1 MGRGK
6 ENRFQKEKIIRDK
19 LINFMATIDNLRI
32 AFAGESQAN
41 RKYVAFA
48 MKAMEEGKPEI
59 AQIFLEAA
67 GAETAH
73 AINHFKVLGGV
84 KSTKENLKEA
94 AEGETYEI
102 ENMYPKFIK
111 EAEEEGAKDAVESFK
126 IAMEREKHHQEMF
139 KKALEE
145 IK

>member
-1 MGRGK
+1 MK
-6 ENRFQKEKIIRDK
+6 
-19 LINFMATIDNLRI
+19 TIDNLRI

-59 AQIFLEAA
+59 AQLFLEAA

-73 AINHFKVLGGV
+73 AVNHFKVLGGV
-84 KSTKENLKEA
+84 KNTKENLKEA

-111 EAEEEGAKDAVESFK
+111 EAEEEGRTDAAESFK
-126 IAMEREKHHQEMF
+126 MAMEREKHHQQMF
-139 KKALEE
+139 RKALEGM
-145 IK
+145 K